1 MKGFLKY
8 VLATVVGI
16 LLYSLVSSF
25 IFLGVMGV
33 IASASKSKSV
43 EVKPNT
49 ILMLKLDKQIVD
61 RSSENPFENFDFGT
75 MQSETPIG
83 LNNILKN
90 IEKAKKDENIVGIY
104 MDLKYIPAGLAT
116 LEEIRNSLIDFKES
130 GKFIYTYSE
139 IITQPSYYLASV
151 SDSIFMNPIGDI
163 EIRGFRSNIAFLKGA
178 LEKLGVEPVIFR
190 HGKFKSAVEPF
201 MYDKMSDDNKEQTM
215 TFVGSIWDHVVK
227 GISAE
232 REISK
237 EGINQLADNLTIR
250 NSKSAVAN
258 NIIDGLFYK
267 DEMIDFLVERTGA
280 ESAEKLEVVKLGK
293 YNNVSI
299 EKKRRK
305 RDKREKIAIVYASGS
320 IGMGKGEG
328 GNIGSE
334 TTSKAIRK
342 ARKDSTIKAIVFRVN
357 SPGGGVLASDII
369 WREVVLA
376 QKAKPFIVSMGDYAA
391 SGGYYIACPADTIVA
406 SPTTLTGSIGVF
418 ALMMNTQKLMNDKLG
433 ITFDGVKTNKYADI
447 GNSNRKMTEAEKE
460 IIQSSVEDV
469 YTDFITHVSEGR
481 GITTEAVDA
490 IGQGRIWSGINA
502 KNNGLVDVYG
512 GLNTAVRIAAE
523 KAGLED
529 YKIVDLPKIPDPFEE
544 LIKGLTGG
552 AKVALLKRELG
563 ESYRI
568 YEKLETLQNMEG
580 VQARMPFEVE
590 IY

>member
-16 LLYSLVSSF
+16 LLYSLISSF

-43 EVKPNT
+43 EIEPNT

-61 RSSENPFENFDFGT
+61 RSSDNPFENFDFAS

-90 IEKAKKDENIVGIY
+90 LKKAKKDENIAGIY
-104 MDLKYIPAGLAT
+104 MNLKHVPTGLAT
-116 LEEIRNSLIDFKES
+116 LEEIRNALIDFKES

-139 IITQPSYYLASV
+139 VITQPAYYLASV
-151 SDSIFMNPIGDI
+151 SDSIFMNPVGMM
-163 EIRGFRSNIAFLKGA
+163 ELKGLRTSLAFFKGA

-201 MYDKMSDDNKEQTM
+201 MYEKMSKENKEQMM
-215 TFVGSIWDHVVK
+215 TFVGSIWDHFVK

-232 REISK
+232 RNLTESAFN
-237 EGINQLADNLTIR
+237 ELADNITIR
-250 NSKSAVAN
+250 NTKSAVKH
-258 NIIDGLFYK
+258 NIIDGLLYK
-267 DEMIDFLVERTGA
+267 DEMIDLLVEKTGA
-280 ESAEKLEVVKLGK
+280 ESDDKLEVVRLSK
-293 YNNVSI
+293 YKNVSI
-299 EKKRRK
+299 EKKSKK
-305 RDKREKIAIVYASGS
+305 RDKRKKIGVVYASGG
-320 IGMGKGEG
+320 IVMGKGEG

-334 TTSKAIRK
+334 TISKAIRK
-342 ARKDSTIKAIVFRVN
+342 ARKDTTVKAIVFRIN
-357 SPGGGVLASDII
+357 SGGGSALASDII
-369 WREVVLA
+369 WREAVLA
-376 QKAKPFIVSMGDYAA
+376 QKEKPFIVSMGDYAA

-418 ALMMNTQKLMNDKLG
+418 GLMMNTQKLMNDKLG
-433 ITFDGVKTNKYADI
+433 ITFDGVKTNKLADI
-447 GNSNRKMTEAEKE
+447 GDPNRKMTEAEKE
-460 IIQSSVEDV
+460 IIQSGVEEV
-469 YTDFITHVSEGR
+469 YADFISHVSEGR
-481 GITTEAVDA
+481 GMTTDEVDE

-512 GLNTAVRIAAE
+512 GLNTAIDIAAE
-523 KAGLED
+523 KAGLEN
-529 YKIVDLPKIPDPFEE
+529 YKVVDFPKIPDPIEE
-544 LIKGLTGG
+544 LIKEITGG

-563 ESYRI
+563 EHYHI
-568 YEKLETLQNMEG
+568 YKKLERVKKMEG
-580 VQARMPFEVE
+580 IQARMPFEVE